1 MSTPDAF
8 FTLSSDLMARLDGDA
23 RILQLNL
30 SWLDHLSRSPQDH
43 VGASFTDL
51 IAPEQRR
58 SFILEWSRI
67 REIGNDKGI
76 EFELLDG
83 SGAVVPARVRCHRA
97 GDEYHLVAH
106 LMSVDTS
113 AQPQDI
119 TLRAEWDGLISSLED
134 TVISIDKKLV
144 IRTIY
149 RPPEG
154 FPIDQMLGQNLLF
167 FVPEASREELRGRW
181 QRVLEEGETIRYETQ
196 FDYPHGTVSFV
207 TRGSP
212 MIERGEIMGALV
224 VTRDVSQQRQAET
237 AKRAAEAQLRAYTK
251 KLEDSNRELERFAS
265 VASHDLQEPLRKIR
279 AFSDR
284 IKTKYVGTLPERGQ
298 DYFERI
304 QNAAGRMAE
313 LINDL
318 LAFSRLKSSP
328 RQPVEIDLNELVAQV
343 LSDLEVR
350 ITETEAKIELGPL
363 PAIYSDPTQAGQLL
377 QNLIGN
383 ALKFTKPDEPPIIEI
398 TAGDAPE
405 RPGWV
410 ELRVRD
416 HGIGIDPKYH
426 ARVFG
431 IFERLHGRGRYKGTG
446 IGLAICKRIVE
457 QHGGTLRLEGE
468 VDKGCTFIIE
478 LPGPPGG
485 LEASA
490 S

>member
-1 MSTPDAF
+1 MSTPGAF
-8 FTLSSDLMARLDGDA
+8 FTLSSDLMVRLDSDA

-30 SWLDHLSRSPQDH
+30 RWLDLLSRSPRDH
-43 VGASFTDL
+43 VGALFTEL
-51 IAPEQRR
+51 VAPEQRR
-58 SFILEWSRI
+58 PFMLEWSRI

-76 EFELLDG
+76 ETELLDG
-83 SGAVVPARVRCHRA
+83 SGAAVPARVRCHRA
-97 GDEYHLVAH
+97 GEEYHLVAYPARED
-106 LMSVDTS
+106 MI

-134 TVISIDKKLV
+134 TVLSIDKKLV

-154 FPIDQMLGQNLLF
+154 FPIDQMLGQSLLF
-167 FVPEASREELRGRW
+167 FVPEANREELRERW
-181 QRVLEEGETIRYETQ
+181 QRVLNEGETIRYETQ
-196 FDYPHGTVSFV
+196 FDYPHGTMTFV
-207 TRGSP
+207 TRGAP
-212 MIERGEIMGALV
+212 MIERGEITGALV
-224 VTRDVSQQRQAET
+224 VTRDVSLQRQAEV

-265 VASHDLQEPLRKIR
+265 VASHDLQEPLRKSR

-284 IKTKYVGTLPERGQ
+284 IKTKYAETLPERGQ

-318 LAFSRLKSSP
+318 LTFSRLKSSP
-328 RQPVEIDLNELVAQV
+328 RQPIEIDLNELAAQV

-350 ITETEAKIELGPL
+350 ITETGAKIELGQL
-363 PAIYSDPTQAGQLL
+363 PAIYADPTQAGQLL
-377 QNLIGN
+377 QNLVGN
-383 ALKFTKPDEPPIIEI
+383 ALKFTKPNEPPIVEI

-405 RPGWV
+405 RPGWI
-410 ELRVRD
+410 ELCVRD

-457 QHGGTLRLEGE
+457 QNGGMLRLESEAGE
-468 VDKGCTFIIE
+468 GCTFIIE
-478 LPGPPGG
+478 LPGPPGR